1 MTSLFCT
8 FGALLQEE
16 NRFMAALLQFSVGNY
31 RSFHQVRTFSM
42 VPNSIQDNLKGCVVA
57 EGRSRY
63 LVTAAIYGAN
73 SSGKS
78 NLIAALA
85 TMKLMVLSSVKLNDH
100 DPLPYD
106 PFLLSEESS
115 KQPTHLEILY
125 LDSDET
131 CIRYGFDYTMR
142 RIEQEWLFVSKK
154 NKQEQPYFVR
164 DEEGIGVDE
173 SLFPE
178 GVGLEERTNDNRLFL
193 SLVAQLGG
201 TISKDVLDYFRSGYN
216 VISGLNNQGYE
227 GLTERQFLNEE
238 EESADALQFF
248 KDLQLGFE
256 NIETVEHDTDK
267 GKKAIDVFTMH
278 NVYNK
283 GGEIVGKQRFRFDYC
298 ESQGTQKLFELAGP
312 LFEVLRHGR
321 LLVMD
326 ELDAKMHPLI
336 SQHIIRL
343 FSNEKTNPH
352 HAQLLFTTHD
362 TNLLSSHLLRRD
374 QIWFTEKD
382 KAESTDLY
390 SLINIVLP
398 DGTKPRGDG
407 NLERNYI
414 KGRYGAIPYLKNIE

>member
-1 MTSLFCT
+1 M
-8 FGALLQEE
+8 
-16 NRFMAALLQFSVGNY
+16 
-31 RSFHQVRTFSM
+31 
-42 VPNSIQDNLKGCVVA
+42 
-57 EGRSRY
+57 
-63 LVTAAIYGAN
+63 
-73 SSGKS
+73 
-78 NLIAALA
+78 
-85 TMKLMVLSSVKLNDH
+85 
-100 DPLPYD
+100 
-106 PFLLSEESS
+106 
-115 KQPTHLEILY
+115 
-125 LDSDET
+125 
-131 CIRYGFDYTMR
+131 
-142 RIEQEWLFVSKK
+142 
-154 NKQEQPYFVR
+154 
-164 DEEGIGVDE
+164 
-173 SLFPE
+173 
-178 GVGLEERTNDNRLFL
+178 
-193 SLVAQLGG
+193 
-201 TISKDVLDYFRSGYN
+201 LDYFKSGYN

-238 EESADALQFF
+238 EESTNALQFF

-256 NIETVEHDTDK
+256 NIETLERDTDK
-267 GKKAIDVFTMH
+267 GKKAIDIFTMH
-278 NVYNK
+278 NVYSKN
-283 GGEIVGKQRFRFDYC
+283 GEIVGKQRFRFDYC

-312 LFEVLRHGR
+312 LFEALHHGR

-390 SLINIVLP
+390 SLMNIVLP

-414 KGRYGAIPYLKNIE
+414 KGRYGAIPYLKTIE